1 MVIETHHF
9 KTFSFLLHGYYTP
22 RLKNIAILAIVFS
35 PYNFKI
41 LPICYM
47 EHFCICNPTS
57 FFCRWVVAIC
67 QLLLLLL
74 VILLCYFHTMLY
86 ALDTLCP
93 WAMVPIKRLLQ
104 FWYPTPFSK
113 QVFTRFVCCFT
124 RNTLSTFFWFD
135 LTDYCKR
142 IMHSRQC
149 KFFLS
154 TYCWSVLIL
163 LFCVYMFLRALFHSS
178 CLNICITSYLASY

>member
-1 MVIETHHF
+1 
-9 KTFSFLLHGYYTP
+9 
-22 RLKNIAILAIVFS
+22 
-35 PYNFKI
+35 
-41 LPICYM
+41 
-47 EHFCICNPTS
+47 
-57 FFCRWVVAIC
+57 
-67 QLLLLLL
+67 
-74 VILLCYFHTMLY
+74 MLY

-163 LFCVYMFLRALFHSS
+163 LFCVYMFLRAPFHSS
-178 CLNICITSYLASY
+178 CLNICITSYLASYQIMWHNKSIRASYGHGLKLTKCCCFFVFLGNQVRGWY